1 MPTTGPTWRRSVV
14 ADLAGAVLTGG
25 ESRRMGRDKALLA
38 LGGVALARR
47 SADVLLAA
55 GASPVL
61 AVGGDLERLRSEGL
75 DARADPHQ
83 GSGPVG
89 GIATALR
96 ALTDHAVVVV
106 VACDLAGL
114 TPEAVALVAGQLGD
128 ADVAVPVVDGRLEP
142 LCAAWRPG
150 VAAHLERCLAGDDR
164 SVRAALRGLV
174 VAEVEGFDRAWV
186 TNLNTPGE
194 VIGHEVGQNRGM
206 TDVPEIDVDELA
218 RRREGG
224 AFVLDVRQPDEYEA
238 GHVPGA
244 VLVPLDQLEARLA
257 EVPGDRPLLVI
268 CKSGGRSAAAVGALT
283 AAGYDATNV
292 AGGTMA
298 WIDAGHPVVEGSDAG

>member
-1 MPTTGPTWRRSVV
+1 VV
-14 ADLAGAVLTGG
+14 DLAGAVLTGG
-25 ESRRMGRDKALLA
+25 QSRRMGRDKALLA
-38 LGGVALARR
+38 LGGVVLARR
-47 SADVLLAA
+47 VADVLGAA

-61 AVGGDLERLRSEGL
+61 AVGGNLERLRAAGL

-83 GSGPVG
+83 GAGPVG
-89 GIATALR
+89 GIASALR
-96 ALTDHAVVVV
+96 ALERHEVVIV
-106 VACDLAGL
+106 VACDLPGL
-114 TPEAVALVAGQLGD
+114 TNEAVGRVVDRLGD

-142 LCAAWRPG
+142 LCAAWRPR
-150 VAAHLERCLAGDDR
+150 VALHLEACLAGDDR
-164 SVRAALRGLV
+164 SVRAALRDLSMV
-174 VAEVEGFDRAWV
+174 EVEGLDPRWL
-186 TNLNTPGE
+186 TNLNTPSE
-194 VIGHEVGQNRGM
+194 VLGHEVGQNRGM

-257 EVPGDRPLLVI
+257 EVPGDQPLLVI

-298 WIDAGHPVVEGSDAG
+298 WIDAGHPVIEGPDAG

>member
-1 MPTTGPTWRRSVV
+1 VL
-14 ADLAGAVLTGG
+14 DLAGAVLTGG
-25 ESRRMGRDKALLA
+25 QSRRMGRDKALLA
-38 LGGVALARR
+38 LGGIVLARR
-47 SADVLLAA
+47 VADVLGAA

-61 AVGGDLERLRSEGL
+61 AVGGDLARLRDVGL
-75 DARADPHQ
+75 DARGDPHQ

-89 GIATALR
+89 GIVSALR
-96 ALTDHAVVVV
+96 ALERHELVVV
-106 VACDLAGL
+106 VACDLPGL
-114 TPEAVALVAGQLGD
+114 TIEAIAAVARQVGD

-142 LCAAWRPG
+142 LCAAWRPR
-150 VAAHLERCLAGDDR
+150 VASHLEACLTGDDR
-164 SVRAALRGLV
+164 SVRAALRGLAV
-174 VAEVEGFDRAWV
+174 VEVSGLDPRWL
-186 TNLNTPGE
+186 TNLNTPGD

-257 EVPGDRPLLVI
+257 EVPDDQPLLVI

-283 AAGYDATNV
+283 ASGYDATNV

-298 WIDAGHPVVEGSDAG
+298 WIDAGHPVVEGPDAG